1 MCPTLCDPMDC
12 STQGFPVLHHLPEF
26 AQTHVCWVSDAIQPS
41 HPLLPPSPP
50 ALNLSQF
57 QGLFQWVSSS
67 HQVAKVLE
75 LQLQHQSFQCVHTH
89 IYVFVYIS
97 LSIPISI
104 LYFYFSIY
112 WERKKYPPKY
122 AAWLVDSA
130 NPSLRR
136 SLIAS
141 PGVEQWAGEL
151 SNIKFL
157 LLDVLMI
164 RGGRSTLMTVCSS
177 SCTSGCSSHGLSE
190 GQSLEGGSGNK
201 SKSQGKLSTLD
212 TEKFNSLSNSKLEH
226 PRNSSVFPTKY
237 SFSYGQK

>member
-1 MCPTLCDPMDC
+1 MDC
-12 STQGFPVLHHLPEF
+12 STQGFPVF
-26 AQTHVCWVSDAIQPS
+26 TIAQTHVCWVSDAIQPS
-41 HPLLPPSPP
+41 HPLSPFSSCP
-50 ALNLSQF
+50 QFFPVSGCFPMSQ
-57 QGLFQWVSSS
+57 V
-67 HQVAKVLE
+67 VKVLE
-75 LQLQHQSFQCVHTH
+75 IQLQHQSFQCVHTH

-104 LYFYFSIY
+104 FYFYFSIY

-130 NPSLRR
+130 SPSLRR
-136 SLIAS
+136 SLLAS